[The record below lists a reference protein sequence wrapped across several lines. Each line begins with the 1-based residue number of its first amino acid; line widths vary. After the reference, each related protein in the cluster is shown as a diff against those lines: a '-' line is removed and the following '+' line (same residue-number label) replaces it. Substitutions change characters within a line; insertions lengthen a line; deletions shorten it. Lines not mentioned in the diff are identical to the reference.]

1 MRQRIFFVAA
11 LIAAGGIAACS
22 SGGSIP
28 SQASG
33 GGGGAVLTSNG
44 IITALGGASSIAFPS
59 VGGISG
65 TIDLPAGSGEIAIG
79 TTTGTPGGT
88 IQLESLTRENAV
100 ARTPIFYVT
109 ITARGP
115 VTLDTLPGFAVTLAN
130 APTTSL
136 YEGESVQNGGYTYWE
151 TLGSALAVSGSTVTV
166 PAIGGTVV
174 LQDGQSIYLS
184 VYAGGV
190 IPTPAPRP
198 GTLGNTFTFM
208 GTLTNTATYTYP
220 SAIPSPGAL
229 ASMPPTSG
237 TAQVTTAIAVQASP
251 TPFFPV
257 TASVVDV
264 HSVETDAFALRSNVS
279 ATDAWFGTSPS
290 AYSLYGSSVN
300 DGSGDTFT
308 TQYVTPQIVDQLPEA
323 AATWTN
329 SPAATLVETDADGT
343 NSTRAVAADGT
354 YTDSQTIPVGL
365 AANILVNA
373 DGSGLYGGTAFE
385 AFGGFA
391 GLAFSA
397 PLANVVTIQVLLGG
411 LSGSPVPAAPVVGRA
426 ITVATPTA
434 FFSPAPVLYSES
446 DVLTN
451 DVAFSSNTS
460 CAVPS
465 QFGVTGNQIVQT
477 ISRIDPVLG
486 YTETE
491 TITTY
496 DQPGIGPVCIV
507 MFDSQNYYYNYNND
521 DGTITSFANVFGDGS
536 LKSVLTSGE
545 VLNLQNTTAIVPTSV
560 ARSAQSAAQS
570 QALAPS
576 TIAYARAQ
584 FDGRLQ
590 MRRHQQAEAL
600 RTSLTRV
607 LNHSGVKQ

>member
-11 LIAAGGIAACS
+11 LMAAGGIAACS
-22 SGGSIP
+22 SGGTEP
-28 SQASG
+28 SPVTGGSG
-33 GGGGAVLTSNG
+33 AILTSNG
-44 IITALGGASSIAFPS
+44 VVIALGAAWSIGFPT
-59 VGGISG
+59 VGGITG
-65 TIDLPAGSGEIAIG
+65 TIGVPAGTGKLAIG

-88 IQLESLTRENAV
+88 IQLQSLTQNAA

-115 VTLDTLPGFAVTLAN
+115 VTLDTLPGFAVTLAT
-130 APTTSL
+130 APTASL

-151 TLGSALAVSGSTVTV
+151 TLGAALAVSGSTVTV
-166 PAIGGTVV
+166 PAIGGSVS
-174 LQDGQSIYLS
+174 LADGQSIYLS

-229 ASMPPTSG
+229 ASMPPTTG

-264 HSVETDAFALRSNVS
+264 RSVETDAFALRSNVS
-279 ATDAWFGTSPS
+279 TTDAWFGTSPR

-300 DGSGDTFT
+300 DGSGDTFA
-308 TQYVTPQIVDQLPEA
+308 TQYLTPQTVDQLPEA

-343 NSTRAVAADGT
+343 NSVRTIAADGT
-354 YTDSQTIPVGL
+354 YTDSQTIPLGL
-365 AANILVNA
+365 TANIDVYA
-373 DGSGLYGGTAFE
+373 DGSGGYGGTAFE

-391 GLAFSA
+391 GLFFGA
-397 PLANVVTIQVLLGG
+397 PVSNVVSIFAVLH
-411 LSGSPVPAAPVVGRA
+411 APIA
-426 ITVATPTA
+426 IKVATPTA

-486 YTETE
+486 YTEAE

-521 DGTITSFANVFGDGS
+521 DGTLTSFANVFGDGS

-545 VLNLQNTTAIVPTSV
+545 VLNLQSTTAIVPTSV

-590 MRRHQQAEAL
+590 KRRHQLAEAL
-600 RTSLTRV
+600 RTSITRV